1 MRIQISAC
9 TDKSFSE
16 VLLPMAHLTDSEAH
30 AVNDNARQQSKWKIR
45 LHMKRVAAAAGYSV
59 R

>member
-1 MRIQISAC
+1 MRIHISAC
-9 TDKSFSE
+9 TDKTFSE
-16 VLLPMAHLTDSEAH
+16 ALMPMAYLTDSDTH

-45 LHMKRVAAAAGYSV
+45 LHMKRIAGAAGNAV